1 MNEPISMQS
10 EKEKDTE
17 EDNMSTNKGVN
28 TPYRKCLLLFNQMR
42 MKRYL
47 TLAGLMICGVYVVI
61 FFVRSMMGPESINE
75 IPPLTTSSTRTLSLE
90 VAYSASSHHYHPVPS
105 ELELLNVVV
114 ITRHGDRAQI
124 TKSLKNTT
132 TENMTITN
140 FWKNAMPIDQ
150 TFRIMA
156 AAAAITSSNSKPIE
170 TGKKNHDEL
179 HGLLCTGWDREH
191 SPYAMLTE
199 LGAMQ
204 LIAVGKE
211 LRQRYVGT
219 LLPTDVE
226 DAADAMFCRSTN
238 ICRTTQSLRALLAGF
253 IYESSFEHKLFNIL
267 SLTLVRSLI
276 C

>member
-1 MNEPISMQS
+1 MQS

-17 EDNMSTNKGVN
+17 VEEMSTNKGVN

-42 MKRYL
+42 MRRYL
-47 TLAGLMICGVYVVI
+47 TLAGLMICGMYVAI
-61 FFVRSMMGPESINE
+61 FFVRSMMGHQSINE
-75 IPPLTTSSTRTLSLE
+75 LPPLTASSSTRTQSLE

-105 ELELLNVVV
+105 ELELLHVVV
-114 ITRHGDRAQI
+114 ITRHGDRAQN
-124 TKSLKNTT
+124 TKTLKNTT

-156 AAAAITSSNSKPIE
+156 AAAATTSSNNKPME
-170 TGKKNHDEL
+170 TEKKNHDEL

-204 LIAVGKE
+204 LMAVGKE

-219 LLPTDVE
+219 LLPMDVE

-238 ICRTTQSLRALLAGF
+238 ICRTTQSLRALLAGTNPL
-253 IYESSFEHKLFNIL
+253 ITYTIEH
-267 SLTLVRSLI
+267 SLTPRSLI
-276 C
+276 VTSRNN